1 MALLTLRVVVDTAGH
16 MTVDLAAHGSPLL
29 SMILRCNGQTR
40 QWTIESWQYGWSCQ
54 YVGPGSVS
62 FRGCM
67 TLPEALEQKR
77 KWEADIEAAKAD
89 GWI

>member
-1 MALLTLRVVVDTAGH
+1 MALLTLRMVVDTAGH
-16 MTVDLAAHGSPLL
+16 MTIYLGAHDPPLL
-29 SMILRCNGQTR
+29 SMTLRRNGQTR
-40 QWTIESWQYGWSCQ
+40 EWTIESWQHGWSCR

-77 KWEADIEAAKAD
+77 RWEADIDAARAD
-89 GWI
+89 GWT